1 VRHGRGFAY
10 VDADGN
16 RVRDTDT
23 LQRIDALVIPP
34 AWDDV
39 WICPWPNGHIQATGT
54 DAAGR
59 RQYRYHDQWRRDRD
73 RQKHEKMLEFAAAL
87 PAARE
92 RMLSDLR
99 RPKLDRRRVLG
110 AAARLLDLGF
120 FRIGSEEYAETNKSY
135 GLATMRR
142 DHVTV
147 SRGGVITFD
156 YIAKSGKH
164 RVQSVADEDL
174 CRVITSLKRQR
185 HDSPELLGYRSH
197 SRWVDIKS
205 HDIND
210 YLREITGAEFTA
222 KDFRTWNATVLCAVA
237 LAVSDVVPA
246 SENARKRNVTRAV
259 KEVAHY
265 LGNTPAVCR
274 SSYIDPRV
282 IDLYNDGV
290 TIRGDLDALG
300 EGASFGVLATQG
312 AVEAGVIR
320 WSRAA
325 AVHGEV
331 VSRTPGRPRRDPGDA
346 PAGPVAVAPGG
357 VPDRRHPELRLRA
370 AVAPVRRVRDRRL
383 GEDADRGVEAAR
395 LRGAGGRTHLAPP
408 GAAARA
414 GRDRPAARD
423 AGGRQ
428 HPRAG

>member
-34 AWDDV
+34 AWEDV

-205 HDIND
+205 HDINA
-210 YLREITGAEFTA
+210 YLRDITGGEFTA
-222 KDFRTWNATVLCAVA
+222 KDFRTWHATVLCAVG
-237 LAVSDVVPA
+237 LAVADVVPS
-246 SENARKRNVTRAV
+246 SETMRKRVISHAV
-259 KEVAHY
+259 KEVSHY
-265 LGNTPAVCR
+265 LGNTPSVCR
-274 SSYIDPRV
+274 ASYIDPRV
-282 IDLYNDGV
+282 IDLYNDGI

-300 EGASFGVLATQG
+300 DGAVFGELATQG
-312 AVEAGVIR
+312 AIEN
-320 WSRAA
+320 
-325 AVHGEV
+325 AVL
-331 VSRTPGRPRRDPGDA
+331 A
-346 PAGPVAVAPGG
+346 M
-357 VPDRRHPELRLRA
+357 LREPQATKRK
-370 AVAPVRRVRDRRL
+370 
-383 GEDADRGVEAAR
+383 
-395 LRGAGGRTHLAPP
+395 AGGRDLAT
-408 GAAARA
+408 AA
-414 GRDRPAARD
+414 
-423 AGGRQ
+423 
-428 HPRAG
+428 